1 MSLDQAD
8 EAVRATQKLY
18 EDLSPSVFP
27 GKRYAAGFWAKLIGN
42 SKVVVILATAGYAS
56 QAAAVHRIS
65 IEHFAYMYSLLKGGL
80 TEAQVEQQ
88 MDYDVAQVAK
98 ALQKSGE
105 QDARMGREVVT
116 PDTKASLDQYLA
128 NPEVT
133 YRTSPGISIYNLLD
147 GQDLK
152 FLHDQYRLLSLH
164 AAHANLLSSVWEPS
178 VSELEQITLD
188 VCALMDISRAAWL
201 EDGVQSLASA

>member
-8 EAVRATQKLY
+8 EAVRATQRLY
-18 EDLSPSVFP
+18 KELSPSISP
-27 GKRYAAGFWAKLIGN
+27 ARRYAAGFWAKLIEN
-42 SKVVVILATAGYAS
+42 SEVVVILATAGYAS
-56 QAAAVHRIS
+56 QAAAVHRIC

-80 TEAQVEQQ
+80 TEVQVEQQ
-88 MDYDVAQVAK
+88 MEYDLAQLGK
-98 ALQKSGE
+98 ALQKSGD
-105 QDARMGREVVT
+105 QDARMARAVVT
-116 PDTKASLDQYLA
+116 PDLKASLDQYLA
-128 NPEVT
+128 DPKVT
-133 YRTSPGISIYNLLD
+133 STTSPGISIYNLLD

-152 FLHDQYRLLSLH
+152 FLHDQYRLLSVH

-201 EDGVQSLASA
+201 EDGAESPAAA